1 MQELRKD
8 KRGSERKERKRL
20 GERGNV
26 VVGNTALNGFAMR
39 EKPVLNLFR
48 VSLFAV
54 ALVSV
59 QLV

>member
-1 MQELRKD
+1 M
-8 KRGSERKERKRL
+8 
-20 GERGNV
+20 
-26 VVGNTALNGFAMR
+26 VGNTALNGFVMR

-48 VSLFAV
+48 VSLFVV